1 MCCRMIVPLMAALVV
16 CCCLA
21 EEEWR
26 VPKRAASL
34 RNPIASDAQ
43 SLAAG
48 KIVYRK
54 QCQSCHGGIGK
65 GDGPGAKDLT
75 VSPSDLSDSSL
86 WSQSDGELFW
96 KITEGKKPMPAFRK
110 LLNDEQRWHVVNY
123 IRTLAPKPTTQ
134 ASSSEGDSQ

>member
-34 RNPIASDAQ
+34 RNPITSDAQ

-54 QCQSCHGGIGK
+54 QCQSCHGAIGK

-75 VSPSDLSDSSL
+75 ISPSDLSDSSL
-86 WSQSDGELFW
+86 WNQSDGELFW
-96 KITEGKKPMPAFRK
+96 KITEGKKPMPAFSK
-110 LLNDEQRWHVVNY
+110 LLGDEQRWHVVNY

-134 ASSSEGDSQ
+134 ASSDEGDAR